1 MTRRVVAVV
10 AVVGAAVVAV
20 ATVGCDGAPQPIPTA
35 KPVSTGDANRAAV
48 QIIPGKAPEKS
59 DPKAAELVAAA
70 VAAHTGGKPE
80 LLPQFKTVRY
90 VREGEVRAGG
100 LAPAD
105 QRWEVHAGWPD
116 RFRVRAEM
124 PGPQVVTLAWTG
136 KAGWR
141 HADGNPKIPM
151 NEQEVGDFRV
161 EVTGEWLLLLF
172 PLTDSA
178 TIVAPAEDAKVND
191 KPAAGVR
198 VWHPSLSDAVLHFD
212 KETRLLARLTYDGRE
227 TGQKVTK
234 EVLVRSHKDIAGVKL
249 PDWTLYKSNGAEFA
263 DWRLTAVEPLGTLD
277 AKLFEEP

>member
-1 MTRRVVAVV
+1 MTRWVAM
-10 AVVGAAVVAV
+10 AAVTAL
-20 ATVGCDGAPQPIPTA
+20 AAMTVGCDTPPQTIATA
-35 KPVSTGDANRAAV
+35 KPVSSGDANKSAV

-80 LLPQFKTVRY
+80 LLQQLKTVRY
-90 VREGEVRAGG
+90 VREGKVSAGG

-124 PGPQVVTLAWTG
+124 PGPQVVTLVWTG

-141 HADGNPKIPM
+141 HAAGSAKIPM
-151 NEQEVGDFRV
+151 TEQEVNDFRH
-161 EVTGEWLLLLF
+161 EVTGEWLELFF
-172 PLTDSA
+172 PLTDPA
-178 TIVAPAEDAKVND
+178 TVVAPAEDAKVND
-191 KPAAGVR
+191 RPAAGVR

-212 KETRLLARLTYDGRE
+212 KETKLLARLTYDGRE

-234 EVLVRSHKDIAGVKL
+234 EVLVLGHKEFAGVKL
-249 PDWTLYKSNGAEFA
+249 PEQTVYKSNGAQFA
-263 DWRLTAVEPLGTLD
+263 DWRLTAVEPMGMLD
-277 AKLFEEP
+277 AKLFDEP